1 MNELF
6 RTNKINSFSRRLG
19 GILRRIPFTLG
30 MVILLLLVAW
40 GTQSYFQELAHTWV
54 SRLGFAP
61 RDFWLFRW
69 ERLVLSALVT
79 DGGSI
84 FWIALA
90 FVGFTSGVAEW
101 KTSSWRAALTFWG
114 VHLVTLVIESLL
126 FLSPLRQLGFLQAR
140 ALFFSR
146 DVGPSAGYMGSLGF
160 VITFLPKPWRWV
172 AFGAILIYLIIS
184 LFLPPQAGM
193 TLAIKT
199 SDDLAHLLAFPLGW
213 ITAYLFKKNYASNVH
228 VY

>member
-1 MNELF
+1 
-6 RTNKINSFSRRLG
+6 
-19 GILRRIPFTLG
+19 
-30 MVILLLLVAW
+30 
-40 GTQSYFQELAHTWV
+40 
-54 SRLGFAP
+54 
-61 RDFWLFRW
+61 
-69 ERLVLSALVT
+69 
-79 DGGSI
+79 
-84 FWIALA
+84 
-90 FVGFTSGVAEW
+90 
-101 KTSSWRAALTFWG
+101 
-114 VHLVTLVIESLL
+114 
-126 FLSPLRQLGFLQAR
+126 
-140 ALFFSR
+140 
-146 DVGPSAGYMGSLGF
+146 VGPSAGYMGSLGF